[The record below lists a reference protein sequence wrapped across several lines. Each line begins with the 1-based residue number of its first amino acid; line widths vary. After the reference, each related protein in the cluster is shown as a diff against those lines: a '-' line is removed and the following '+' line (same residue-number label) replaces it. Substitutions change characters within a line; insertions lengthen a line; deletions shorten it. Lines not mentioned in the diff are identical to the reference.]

1 MIRTLVSLF
10 IACALTACAAGP
22 VGLNAERYDVIVRG
36 GVVYDGT
43 GAPGVHADVAIRDGQ
58 IAAIGDLD
66 TAQADEEIGADGM
79 AVAPGFINL
88 LSQAMDA
95 LLIDGRSQSDI
106 RQGVTLEVFGEG
118 WSMGPWNEAMK
129 AEDIR
134 LQQDIRYPVEWT
146 TLSDYLE
153 LLARRGVSPNVA
165 SFVGATTIRI
175 HELGY
180 ANRQADPAE
189 LARMQE
195 LVREAMRDGAL
206 GVGSSLIYAPATYA
220 NTNELVALAS
230 AAHEFDGAYISHIR
244 NESDHYIEALDEL
257 IDIGRRSG
265 ARVQMYHMKPAG
277 EANWPLSEAGLA
289 RLDAARAAGIDVSAN
304 IYLYTAGATGLNAS
318 VPPWVQEGGQE
329 AWIARMNEPR
339 IRARLIR
346 EMRAAPI
353 GWENLMRAAGGAQ
366 NVLLTGFRT
375 DRLKPLTGRTLA
387 SVAQERGASVEDTI
401 LDLVIEDN
409 SRVEVVYFLMN
420 EENILRNLTW
430 PYTMIGSDA
439 PSQAPEGVF
448 LLRSGHPRGY
458 GNVARLFAHYVRD
471 EHVLTLE
478 EAIRRLTDLPA
489 QQLRLRQRGRLAPGY
504 AADVVVFD
512 PATIQ
517 DHATYDQPQ
526 LYSTGMRD
534 VLVNGV
540 LVLRDGEHTG
550 AFPGQVVRGPGWT
563 GWGRAQ

>member
-10 IACALTACAAGP
+10 IACALTACATGP

-43 GAPGVHADVAIRDGQ
+43 GAPGVHADVAIRDGR

-66 TAQADEEIGADGM
+66 AAQADEEIGADGM

-118 WSMGPWNEAMK
+118 WSMGPWNEAMR
-129 AEDIR
+129 AEDVR
-134 LQQDIRYPVEWT
+134 LQQDIRYPVEWS
-146 TLSDYLE
+146 TLGEYLE
-153 LLARRGVSPNVA
+153 LLERRGVSANVA

-189 LARMQE
+189 LRRMQE

-220 NTNELVALAS
+220 NTNELVALAR
-230 AAHEFDGAYISHIR
+230 AAHEFGGGYISHIR

-265 ARVQMYHMKPAG
+265 AWVQMYHMKPAG

-289 RLDAARAAGIDVSAN
+289 RLDAARAAGIDISAN

-329 AWIARMNEPR
+329 AWIARMHDPR
-339 IRARLIR
+339 IRARLIG

-401 LDLVIEDN
+401 IDLVIEDN

-420 EENILRNLTW
+420 EENIRRNLAW

-512 PATIQ
+512 PATIE

-526 LYSTGMRD
+526 LYATGVRD

-550 AFPGQVVRGPGWT
+550 ARPGQVVRGSGWS
-563 GWGRAQ
+563 GWARAQ